1 MEDNMSEKD
10 LLQAHINADTSRLDR
25 IEAKIDKLSETV
37 ISLARA
43 EEKLI
48 SLEND
53 KKFLMERMVKNEERI
68 DDVEKKVDETSV
80 TVRVINRLFWI
91 VVIATA
97 TGAVGMFFTQ

>member
-1 MEDNMSEKD
+1 MEDNMADKD
-10 LLQAHINADTSRLDR
+10 ILQAHLQVDAQRLDR
-25 IEAKIDKLSETV
+25 IESKIDKLSETV

-53 KKFLMERMVKNEERI
+53 KKFLMDRMIKNEEKI
-68 DDVEKKVDETSV
+68 DVVEKKVDETSI

-91 VVIATA
+91 VIVAVI
-97 TGAVGMFFTQ
+97 TGAVGMFFIK

>member
-1 MEDNMSEKD
+1 MDKD
-10 LLQAHINADTSRLDR
+10 LEQHIVGETHRLDR

-53 KKFLMERMVKNEERI
+53 KKFLMERMVKNEEKI
-68 DDVEKKVDETSV
+68 EVVEKKVDETSV
-80 TVRVINRLFWI
+80 TIRVINRLFWI
-91 VVIATA
+91 VIVAA
-97 TGAVGMFFTQ
+97 VTGAVGMFFIK

>member
-1 MEDNMSEKD
+1 MDKD
-10 LLQAHINADTSRLDR
+10 LEQHIVGETHRLDR

-53 KKFLMERMVKNEERI
+53 KKFLMERMVKNEEKI
-68 DDVEKKVDETSV
+68 DVVEKKIDETSV

-91 VVIATA
+91 VIVAVI
-97 TGAVGMFFTQ
+97 TGAVGMFFVK

>member
-1 MEDNMSEKD
+1 MLSMACKCQGRQLMDNHQD
-10 LLQAHINADTSRLDR
+10 PRLDR
-25 IEAKIDKLSETV
+25 IEAKIDKLSDTI

-53 KKFLMERMVKNEERI
+53 KKFLMERMLKNEEKI
-68 DDVEKKVDETSV
+68 DIVEKKVDETNV

-91 VVIATA
+91 VLAAVI
-97 TGAVGMFFTQ
+97 TGTVGMYFIG

>member
-1 MEDNMSEKD
+1 MDRELE
-10 LLQAHINADTSRLDR
+10 QHIVGETHRLDR

-53 KKFLMERMVKNEERI
+53 KKFLMDRMIKNEEKVELI
-68 DDVEKKVDETSV
+68 EKKVDETSV

-91 VVIATA
+91 FTVAAI
-97 TGAVGMFFTQ
+97 TGAVGMLFIK

>member
-1 MEDNMSEKD
+1 MDKELE
-10 LLQAHINADTSRLDR
+10 QHIVGETHRLDR

-53 KKFLMERMVKNEERI
+53 KKFLMERMVRNEEKI
-68 DDVEKKVDETSV
+68 DVVEKKIDETSV
-80 TVRVINRLFWI
+80 TIRVINRLFWI
-91 VVIATA
+91 VIVAVI
-97 TGAVGMFFTQ
+97 TGAVGMIFIK

>member
-1 MEDNMSEKD
+1 MDKD
-10 LLQAHINADTSRLDR
+10 LEQRIVGETHRLDR

-53 KKFLMERMVKNEERI
+53 KKFLMDRMIKNEEKMDNI
-68 DDVEKKVDETSV
+68 EKKVDETSV

-91 VVIATA
+91 VIVAVI
-97 TGAVGMFFTQ
+97 TGAVGMFFVK

>member
-1 MEDNMSEKD
+1 MDKD
-10 LLQAHINADTSRLDR
+10 LEQHIVGETHRLDR

-53 KKFLMERMVKNEERI
+53 KKFLMERMVKNEEKI
-68 DDVEKKVDETSV
+68 EVVEKKIDETSV

-91 VVIATA
+91 VIVAVI
-97 TGAVGMFFTQ
+97 TGAVGMFFVK